1 MKRIPSIFNEALAP
15 VTPGPSSSNTAGP
28 MRIASVCRQFF
39 GLPITKASIEMSKFG
54 SFPFTYF
61 GMRSDLAFVFGLLG
75 HSPSDPGFFGAYE
88 EAKEKAISTKAS
100 LSGCPLVLLVCYDSD
115 EVWHNPREEGYNC
128 GEQDA
133 SSVALHMM
141 FEATELG
148 VHSLWIRGFNSDEVR
163 KAFNLPENHV
173 PAMMVAL
180 GYPSEKSHPAKL
192 HSNKK
197 PLEETVKFI

>member
-75 HSPSDPGFFGAYE
+75 HSPSAPGEG
-88 EAKEKAISTKAS
+88 KGRRHR
-100 LSGCPLVLLVCYDSD
+100 LRLL
-115 EVWHNPREEGYNC
+115 
-128 GEQDA
+128 
-133 SSVALHMM
+133 
-141 FEATELG
+141 
-148 VHSLWIRGFNSDEVR
+148 
-163 KAFNLPENHV
+163 
-173 PAMMVAL
+173 
-180 GYPSEKSHPAKL
+180 
-192 HSNKK
+192 
-197 PLEETVKFI
+197 

>member
-39 GLPITKASIEMSKFG
+39 GLPITKASIEMSKYG

-88 EAKEKAISTKAS
+88 EAKEKGVAIDYGFYEELPAEP
-100 LSGCPLVLLVCYDSD
+100 GEYVRLVLENADTGRKMTFCGASVGGGGFYLESADGCSFHTGGYHH
-115 EVWHNPREEGYNC
+115 EVLLFTAPAG
-128 GEQDA
+128 
-133 SSVALHMM
+133 
-141 FEATELG
+141 
-148 VHSLWIRGFNSDEVR
+148 EVR
-163 KAFNLPENHV
+163 RHDMVKAILTIAGDPEEIKICE
-173 PAMMVAL
+173 
-180 GYPSEKSHPAKL
+180 GTDKL
-192 HSNKK
+192 LYDIK
-197 PLEETVKFI
+197 